1 VNWLR
6 RTLGALLIA
15 GAALTVTA
23 PAASAALAAPATP
36 AVAQVAAAPAPAAL
50 PALLPAAPTA
60 EWCRN
65 TAFPY
70 DERKDAGCFGGR
82 TANEIYL
89 PSERWADS
97 ATTLHSRKIGGITNI
112 VADLSTT
119 LQRDAS
125 FPVLTSIANTLWS
138 ATTTVVSLA
147 VRMDFMSELGGYVD
161 SIVSGVGK
169 ALITSPIVV
178 AIIVIGVIVVAWRG
192 MRGRGNPMAY
202 LGRVVLT
209 LSVMVAMVFG
219 ASASTVSDNGTYT
232 AGRLSPGWFAQTAN
246 GVISSLAS
254 APAAALSAD
263 VAAVPSASETGATG
277 ALSCSAYV
285 SKLNEMYVASAGG
298 ESQLGKTMQSAIP
311 MTLSRMWE
319 QTGLQAW
326 KVAQFGGDN
335 EYADWM
341 YCRLLEHRAGI
352 SPAIQHTFT
361 QASGTIPAL
370 NADAAPWGTD
380 GDNDAEDRNL
390 IAWAS
395 CRLDG
400 SGNWTVQSGWSGL
413 PDKAPTADECSK
425 WWSEDYFTG
434 DGDKTAGI
442 ISGDSNFDWSGKPS
456 ETVNRTN
463 AAPEVRNYVL
473 SMHGAGSSAGGNQV
487 MVLAYL
493 LSAFIMLLVFG
504 VLSLALLFFKLMM
517 VVMTFSVIF
526 TLLRDLLPSDG
537 PSATGKLLK
546 TYVGVAFVVFGF
558 GLVLALVTTLTGLV
572 IAGAST
578 AFGGGSVTTMIITG
592 VAPLVSLI
600 ALHWVFK
607 NVLKMPSPLSITG
620 ANAWGK
626 AAAGGAVGGA
636 VGAGAAEMMQRRG
649 GHMVRSA
656 GRSAAAAVG
665 NRMRPGV
672 ATGPGRSG
680 RPARPGRSS
689 PSAPAMAAAAAGG
702 AAAGSALGGGSG
714 SGGRS
719 GRLARGGTG
728 TPNRRAERLGGG
740 DGAQLSLADRTRAS
754 AERRAVGRE
763 AAAGRQAAGI
773 SGLDHALNNGAARL
787 AGKQHAATLAARQRR
802 QTAIERRGFNGGAA
816 GAAYEGIRQR
826 MTETRAEFDKAP
838 LRTAMRVTGKS
849 AATTAKVAALTVATG
864 GMALPAALAYGA
876 YKQTRL
882 SEQARRRAVNNHA
895 ERKAV
900 AAEAA
905 KADEAARPQARAQ
918 AATGSPAAGHAAD
931 PVLGAGTSSAG
942 PSNGPSPER
951 AGASAGAPGAGPG
964 AANPARRPVRRPA
977 VAASATRRV
986 PVAGQR
992 RPAPVARQVGGAPR
1006 SSGGPKW

>member
-1 VNWLR
+1 MNWLR

-23 PAASAALAAPATP
+23 PAASASITASAAPA
-36 AVAQVAAAPAPAAL
+36 AVQVASAPAPAAL
-50 PALLPAAPTA
+50 PALMPAAPSA

-82 TANEIYL
+82 TANQIYL

-97 ATTLHSRKIGGITNI
+97 ATTLHSRKIGGVTNI

-147 VRMDFMSELGGYVD
+147 VRMDFMSQLGGAVD
-161 SIVSGVGK
+161 SIVAGVGK
-169 ALITSPIVV
+169 TLITSPIVV
-178 AIIVIGVIVVAWRG
+178 AIVVVGIIVVAWRG

-209 LSVMVAMVFG
+209 LSVLVALVFG

-246 GVISSLAS
+246 SVISSLTS

-263 VAAVPSASETGATG
+263 VSAVPSASETGATG

-361 QASGTIPAL
+361 QASGTIPEL
-370 NADAAPWGTD
+370 NTEAAPWGTG

-442 ISGDSNFDWSGKPS
+442 ISGDSNFDWSGKAS

-473 SMHGAGSSAGGNQV
+473 SLHGAGSSAGGNQV

-504 VLSLALLFFKLMM
+504 VLSLAILFFKLTI
-517 VVMTFSVIF
+517 VVLTFSVMF
-526 TLLRDLLPSDG
+526 TLVRDLLPSDG
-537 PSATGKLLK
+537 PTATGKLVK
-546 TYVGVAFVVFGF
+546 MYVGVAFVVFGF

-572 IAGAST
+572 ISGAST

-636 VGAGAAEMMQRRG
+636 VGAGAAEMLQRRG

-672 ATGPGRSG
+672 ATGPGRAG
-680 RPARPGRSS
+680 RPARAGRSS
-689 PSAPAMAAAAAGG
+689 GDVPAMAAAAAGG
-702 AAAGSALGGGSG
+702 VAGGAAGSALAGGA
-714 SGGRS
+714 GGRS
-719 GRLARGGTG
+719 GRMARGGTG

-740 DGAQLSLADRTRAS
+740 DGAQLSLAERTRAT

-763 AAAGRQAAGI
+763 AAAARQAAGI

-787 AGKQHAATLAARQRR
+787 AGKQHAATLAARARR

-816 GAAYEGIRQR
+816 GAAYEGVRQR
-826 MTETRAEFDKAP
+826 MSEARAEFDKAP
-838 LRTAMRVTGKS
+838 LRTAMRLTGKS
-849 AATTAKVAALTVATG
+849 AATTAGVAALTVATG
-864 GMALPAALAYGA
+864 GAALPAALAYGA
-876 YKQTRL
+876 YKQTKL
-882 SEQARRRAVNNHA
+882 SEQARRRAVQNHA
-895 ERKAV
+895 VRKAA
-900 AAEAA
+900 AAEAS
-905 KADEAARPQARAQ
+905 KADEAARRQARAQ
-918 AATGSPAAGHAAD
+918 AATAGPATGQGAVPA
-931 PVLGAGTSSAG
+931 LGAVPTQAG
-942 PSNGPSPER
+942 PFNGPGPER
-951 AGASAGAPGAGPG
+951 AGASAGAPAAGAS
-964 AANPARRPVRRPA
+964 NPARRPVRRPA
-977 VAASATRRV
+977 VAASATRRT
-986 PVAGQR
+986 PIAGQR

-1006 SSGGPKW
+1006 SAGGPKW